1 MADLVIQRSVT
12 ALGRS
17 FSFSKTVTADGAV
30 TKEPP
35 LPAAKAGTLS
45 TRSGDTSGTLTLES
59 GHGVASDTKLDVYW
73 ADGTRVNVTVG
84 TVSGTSVPITSGSGD
99 NLPAQGTAVTV
110 MAPHEEEWVV
120 TAANMT
126 GLAVGCSGT
135 PCVARFVDSE
145 DADVVTIVVNPG
157 SQAYAW
163 AEGMGDN
170 PITDDVAKVFL
181 SHGSSA
187 GVRRPTATAMID

>member
-1 MADLVIQRSVT
+1 MPNMVITRTAS
-12 ALGRS
+12 ALGRT
-17 FSFSKTVTADGAV
+17 FRLDKTVSADGAV

-45 TRSGDTSGTLTLES
+45 TRSSDTAGTLTLGT

-73 ADGTRVNVTVG
+73 SNGTRVNVTVG
-84 TVSGTSVPITSGSGD
+84 TVAGNAVPITSGSGD
-99 NLPAQGTAVTV
+99 NLPAQGAAVTV

-145 DADVVTIVVNPG
+145 DADVATIVVNPG
-157 SQAYAW
+157 DQDFVW
-163 AEGMGDN
+163 ADGLGDN
-170 PITDDVAKVFL
+170 PITDDVVKVFL
-181 SHGSSA
+181 THASST
-187 GVRRPTATAMID
+187 GTRRPIATAMID